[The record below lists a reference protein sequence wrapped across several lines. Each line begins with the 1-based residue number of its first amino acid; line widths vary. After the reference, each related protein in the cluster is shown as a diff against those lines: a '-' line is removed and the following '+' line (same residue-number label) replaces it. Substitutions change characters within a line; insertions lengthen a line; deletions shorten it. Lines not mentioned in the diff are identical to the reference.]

1 MNKLIHGD
9 CLEELK
15 KLEDNSIDLVLTDP
29 PYFIHKLDSSW
40 SKERI
45 DSDKKNSHITN
56 LPKGM
61 KYSKSQVKELFDFY
75 KEVSELV
82 YKKLKPGGYFL
93 SFSAPRLY
101 HSIAMAKE
109 IAGFEIRD
117 IINWVYTQS
126 IPKGMSVNHIIDR
139 MDISDNQKE
148 ELKKEYSGFKTP
160 QIKSCHEPICVAMKP
175 IGVTFIQNELNFK
188 TGLLDFNQKIGINED
203 KVPANIL
210 VTEDFDEI
218 YTKNFLIGKPS
229 KKEKGENSHIT
240 VKPIRLLEHL
250 IKLFSKENSLVVDPF
265 MGSGSTILACKSTN
279 RNYIGIEIEKEY
291 YSITQRRLTSSS

>member
-1 MNKLIHGD
+1 MNKLIHGN

-15 KLEDNSIDLVLTDP
+15 RLEDNSVDLVLTDP
-29 PYFIHKLDSSW
+29 PYFIHKLDSHW

-45 DSDKKNSHITN
+45 DSDKKNSHITH

-75 KEVSELV
+75 KEVSEII

-109 IAGFEIRD
+109 IAGFEVRD

-139 MDISDNQKE
+139 MDLSETQKD

-175 IGVTFIQNELNFK
+175 IDVTFIQNELNFR
-188 TGLLDFNQKIGINED
+188 TGLLDFNQKIGINSD

-218 YTKNFLIGKPS
+218 YTKNFLVGKPS
-229 KKEKGENSHIT
+229 KKEKEQNTHIT
-240 VKPIRLLEHL
+240 IKPIKLLEHL
-250 IKLFSKENSLVVDPF
+250 IKLFSKEGSLVIDPF
-265 MGSGSTILACKSTN
+265 MGSGSTPLVCKQLN
-279 RNYIGIEIEKEY
+279 RHYIGIEIEEEY
-291 YSITQRRLTSSS
+291 YNIAQNRLISS

>member
-1 MNKLIHGD
+1 MNKLIHGN

-15 KLEDNSIDLVLTDP
+15 RLEDNSVDLVLTDP
-29 PYFIHKLDSSW
+29 PYFIHKLDSGW

-45 DSDKKNSHITN
+45 DADKKNSHITN

-61 KYSKSQVKELFDFY
+61 KYSKSQVKDLFDFY
-75 KEVSELV
+75 KEVSEII

-109 IAGFEIRD
+109 ITGFEVRD

-139 MDISDNQKE
+139 MDLSETQKE

-175 IGVTFIQNELNFK
+175 LNCTFIRNELNFK
-188 TGLLDFNQKIGINED
+188 TGLLDFNQKIGINSD

-218 YTKNFLIGKPS
+218 YTKNFLVGKPS
-229 KKEKGENSHIT
+229 KKEKGENNHIT
-240 VKPIRLLEHL
+240 VKPITLLEHL
-250 IKLFSKENSLVVDPF
+250 IKLFSKEGALVVDPF
-265 MGSGSTILACKSTN
+265 MGSGSTILACKKSN
-279 RNYIGIEIEKEY
+279 RNYIGIEIEEEY
-291 YSITQRRLTSSS
+291 YKLSNNRLTSF

>member
-1 MNKLIHGD
+1 MNKLIHGN
-9 CLEELK
+9 CLDELN
-15 KLEDNSIDLVLTDP
+15 KLEDNSVDLVLTDP
-29 PYFIHKLDSSW
+29 PYFIHKLDSEW
-40 SKERI
+40 SKKRI
-45 DSDKKNSHITN
+45 DLDKKNSHITN

-75 KEVSELV
+75 KEVSDLV

-101 HSIAMAKE
+101 HSIAMANE
-109 IAGFEIRD
+109 IAGFEVRD
-117 IINWVYTQS
+117 IINWVYTKS
-126 IPKGMSVNHIIDR
+126 MPKGMSVNHIIDR
-139 MDISDNQKE
+139 MNISDTEKE
-148 ELKKEYSGFKTP
+148 ELKKEYFGFKTP

-175 IGVTFIQNELNFK
+175 INVTFIQNELDFK
-188 TGLLDFNQKIGINED
+188 TGLIDFNQKIGINND

-218 YTKNFLIGKPS
+218 YSKNFLVGKPTRE
-229 KKEKGENSHIT
+229 EKGENSHIT
-240 VKPIRLLEHL
+240 VKPIKLLEHL

-265 MGSGSTILACKSTN
+265 MGSGSTVIACKNTN

-291 YSITQRRLTSSS
+291 YDICNSRLTSC

>member
-1 MNKLIHGD
+1 
-9 CLEELK
+9 
-15 KLEDNSIDLVLTDP
+15 
-29 PYFIHKLDSSW
+29 
-40 SKERI
+40 
-45 DSDKKNSHITN
+45 
-56 LPKGM
+56 M
-61 KYSKSQVKELFDFY
+61 KYSKSQVKELFDYY

-139 MDISDNQKE
+139 MDLPETQKE

-175 IGVTFIQNELNFK
+175 INVTFIQNELNFK
-188 TGLLDFNQKIGINED
+188 TGLLDFNQKIGINSD

-210 VTEDFDEI
+210 VTEDFNEI
-218 YTKNFLIGKPS
+218 YTKNFLVGKPS
-229 KKEKGENSHIT
+229 KEEKGENSHIT
-240 VKPIRLLEHL
+240 VKPIKLLEHL
-250 IKLFSKENSLVVDPF
+250 IKLFSKEGSLVVDPF

-279 RNYIGIEIEKEY
+279 RNYIGMEIEKDY
-291 YSITQRRLTSSS
+291 WNTANSRLDNNK

>member
-1 MNKLIHGD
+1 MNKLIHGN
-9 CLEELK
+9 CLDELK
-15 KLEDNSIDLVLTDP
+15 KLPDNSIDLVITDP

-40 SKERI
+40 SKEKLDADR
-45 DSDKKNSHITN
+45 KNSHITN

-109 IAGFEIRD
+109 ITGFEIRD
-117 IINWVYTQS
+117 IINWVYTQN

-139 MDISDNQKE
+139 MDLSDTQKE

-175 IGVTFIQNELNFK
+175 INCTFIQNELNFK
-188 TGLLDFNQKIGINED
+188 TGLLDFNQKIGINSD

-210 VTEDFDEI
+210 VTEDFEEI
-218 YTKNFLIGKPS
+218 YTKNFLVGKPS
-229 KKEKGENSHIT
+229 KKEKENNTHIT
-240 VKPIRLLEHL
+240 VKPIKLLEHL
-250 IKLFSKENSLVVDPF
+250 IKLFSKENAIVLDPF
-265 MGSGSTILACKSTN
+265 LGSGSTAVACKNTT
-279 RNYIGIEIEKEY
+279 RNYIGIEINKEY
-291 YSITQRRLTSSS
+291 YEIAHGRLTSS

>member
-1 MNKLIHGD
+1 MNKLINGN
-9 CLEELK
+9 CLDELK
-15 KLEDNSIDLVLTDP
+15 KLEDNSIDLVFTDP

-45 DSDKKNSHITN
+45 DSDKKNSHIKN

-61 KYSKSQVKELFDFY
+61 KYSKNQVKELYDFY

-82 YKKLKPGGYFL
+82 YQKLKPGGYFL

-109 IAGFEIRD
+109 IAGFEVRD

-139 MDISDNQKE
+139 MDLSETQKE
-148 ELKKEYSGFKTP
+148 ELKNEYSGFKTP

-175 IGVTFIQNELNFK
+175 ISVTFIQNELNFK
-188 TGLLDFNQKIGINED
+188 TGLLDFNQKIGINSD

-218 YTKNFLIGKPS
+218 YNKNFLISKPS

-240 VKPIRLLEHL
+240 VKPIKLLEHL
-250 IKLFSKENSLVVDPF
+250 VKLFSKEGSLVVDPF

-279 RNYIGIEIEKEY
+279 RNYIGIEIEKNY
-291 YSITQRRLTSSS
+291 YSIAQHRLTSS

>member
-1 MNKLIHGD
+1 MNRLIHGN
-9 CLEELK
+9 CLDELK
-15 KLEDNSIDLVLTDP
+15 KLQDNSVDLVLTDP
-29 PYFIHKLDSSW
+29 PYFIHKLDSGW

-45 DSDKKNSHITN
+45 DSDKKNSHITH

-61 KYSKSQVKELFDFY
+61 KYSKSQVKELFDYY
-75 KEVSELV
+75 KEVAELV

-109 IAGFEIRD
+109 IAGFEVRD

-139 MDISDNQKE
+139 MDLSETQKD

-175 IGVTFIQNELNFK
+175 IDVTFIQNELNFK
-188 TGLLDFNQKIGINED
+188 TGLLDFNQKIGINSD

-218 YTKNFLIGKPS
+218 YTKNFLVGKPS
-229 KKEKGENSHIT
+229 KKEKEQNTHIT
-240 VKPIRLLEHL
+240 IKPIKLLEHL
-250 IKLFSKENSLVVDPF
+250 IKLFSKEGSLVIDPF
-265 MGSGSTILACKSTN
+265 MGSGSTPLVCKQLN
-279 RNYIGIEIEKEY
+279 RHYIGIEIEEEY
-291 YSITQRRLTSSS
+291 YNIAQNRLISS

>member
-1 MNKLIHGD
+1 MNKLIHGN

-15 KLEDNSIDLVLTDP
+15 RLEDNSVDLVLTDP
-29 PYFIHKLDSSW
+29 PYFIHKLDSGW

-45 DSDKKNSHITN
+45 DADKKNSHITN

-75 KEVSELV
+75 KEVSEII

-109 IAGFEIRD
+109 IAGFEVRD

-139 MDISDNQKE
+139 MNLSETQKE

-175 IGVTFIQNELNFK
+175 LNCTFIQNELNFK
-188 TGLLDFNQKIGINED
+188 TGLLDFNQKIGINSD

-218 YTKNFLIGKPS
+218 YTKNFLVGKPS
-229 KKEKGENSHIT
+229 KKEKGENNHIT
-240 VKPIRLLEHL
+240 VKPITLLEHL
-250 IKLFSKENSLVVDPF
+250 IKLFSKEGSLVVDPF
-265 MGSGSTILACKSTN
+265 MGSGSTILACKKSN
-279 RNYIGIEIEKEY
+279 RNYIGIEIEEEY
-291 YSITQRRLTSSS
+291 YKISNYRLTSS

>member
-1 MNKLIHGD
+1 MNKIIHGD
-9 CLEELK
+9 CLKELQH
-15 KLEDNSIDLVLTDP
+15 LEDNSVDLVLTDP

-40 SKERI
+40 SKEKL
-45 DSDKKNSHITN
+45 DADKKNSHITN

-117 IINWVYTQS
+117 IINWVYTQN

-139 MDISDNQKE
+139 MDLSETQKE

-175 IGVTFIQNELNFK
+175 INCTFIQNELNFK
-188 TGLLDFNQKIGINED
+188 TGLLDFNQKIGINSD

-210 VTEDFDEI
+210 VTEDFEEL
-218 YTKNFLIGKPS
+218 YTKNFLVGKPS
-229 KKEKGENSHIT
+229 KKEKGDNTHIT
-240 VKPIRLLEHL
+240 VKPIKLLEHL
-250 IKLFSKENSLVVDPF
+250 IKLFSKENAVVLDPF
-265 MGSGSTILACKSTN
+265 LGSGSTAVACKNTE
-279 RNYIGIEIEKEY
+279 RNYIGIEINKEY
-291 YSITQRRLTSSS
+291 YEIAKSRVTSS

>member
-1 MNKLIHGD
+1 MNKLIHGN
-9 CLEELK
+9 CLDELK
-15 KLEDNSIDLVLTDP
+15 KLQDNSIDLVLTDP
-29 PYFIHKLDSSW
+29 PYFIHKLDSTW

-45 DSDKKNSHITN
+45 DSDKKNSHITH

-61 KYSKSQVKELFDFY
+61 KYSKSQVKELFDYY

-139 MDISDNQKE
+139 MDLPETQKE

-188 TGLLDFNQKIGINED
+188 TGLLDFNQKIGINSD

-210 VTEDFDEI
+210 VTEDFNEI
-218 YTKNFLIGKPS
+218 YSKNFLVGKPS
-229 KKEKGENSHIT
+229 KEEKGENSHIT
-240 VKPIRLLEHL
+240 VKPIKLLEHL
-250 IKLFSKENSLVVDPF
+250 INLFSKEGSLVIDPF
-265 MGSGSTILACKSTN
+265 MGSGTTPLACKQLN
-279 RNYIGIEIEKEY
+279 RHYIGIEIEEEY
-291 YSITQRRLTSSS
+291 YNIAQNRLISS

>member
-1 MNKLIHGD
+1 MNQLIHGN

-15 KLEDNSIDLVLTDP
+15 KIADNSIDLVLTDP
-29 PYFIHKLDSSW
+29 PYFIHKLDSNW

-45 DSDKKNSHITN
+45 DADKKNSHITN

-101 HSIAMAKE
+101 HSIAMANE
-109 IAGFEIRD
+109 IAGFEVRD
-117 IINWVYTQS
+117 IINWVYTKS
-126 IPKGMSVNHIIDR
+126 MPKGMSVNHIIDR
-139 MDISDNQKE
+139 MNIPDTEKE

-175 IGVTFIQNELNFK
+175 ICVTFIQNELNFK
-188 TGLLDFNQKIGINED
+188 TGLLDFNQKIGINSD

-218 YTKNFLIGKPS
+218 YTKNFLISKPS
-229 KKEKGENSHIT
+229 KKEKGENNHIT
-240 VKPIRLLEHL
+240 VKPIKLLEHL
-250 IKLFSKENSLVVDPF
+250 IKLFSKEGSLVVDPF
-265 MGSGSTILACKSTN
+265 MGSGSTILACKGTN

-291 YSITQRRLTSSS
+291 YSVTQLRLTSS

>member
-1 MNKLIHGD
+1 MNKLIHGN
-9 CLEELK
+9 CLDELK
-15 KLEDNSIDLVLTDP
+15 KLQDNSIDLVLTDP

-40 SKERI
+40 SKEKI

-109 IAGFEIRD
+109 IVGFEVRD

-139 MDISDNQKE
+139 MDIPETQKE

-175 IGVTFIQNELNFK
+175 IGVTFIQNELNFR
-188 TGLLDFNQKIGINED
+188 TGLLDFNQKVGINSD
-203 KVPANIL
+203 KVPANIV

-240 VKPIRLLEHL
+240 VKPIKLLEHL
-250 IKLFSKENSLVVDPF
+250 IKIFSKEGSLVVDPF
-265 MGSGSTILACKSTN
+265 MGSGSTVLACKSTN

-291 YSITQRRLTSSS
+291 WIISNHRLTSS